1 MTHNE
6 QLFWALGYCI
16 FILVLF
22 LIVKK
27 FPPKKIN
34 WWYGYRTARSMQNDE
49 IWKVAQEYA
58 SKKSIQLALLSF
70 IFPPLLYVTIPEYN
84 FQWKQPVYCIRS
96 KFRCRAEYR
105 CERIARLYRYR
116 SF

>member
-1 MTHNE
+1 MTQNE

-49 IWKVAQEYA
+49 IWKVAQAYA

-84 FQWKQPVYCIRS
+84 FLITVVINSILILMVIYFTENYLK
-96 KFRCRAEYR
+96 KHH
-105 CERIARLYRYR
+105 
-116 SF
+116 

>member
-22 LIVKK
+22 LIIKK

-34 WWYGYRTARSMQNDE
+34 WWYGYRTSRSMQNEE
-49 IWKVAQEYA
+49 IWKIAQKYA

-84 FQWKQPVYCIRS
+84 FLITVVINSILILMVIYFTENYLK
-96 KFRCRAEYR
+96 KHH
-105 CERIARLYRYR
+105 
-116 SF
+116 

>member
-34 WWYGYRTARSMQNDE
+34 WWYGYRTSRSMQNEE
-49 IWKVAQEYA
+49 IWKVAQAYA
-58 SKKSIQLALLSF
+58 SNKGIQLVLFSF
-70 IFPPLLYVTIPEYN
+70 MFPGVFYFLYPEYN
-84 FQWKQPVYCIRS
+84 FLLTVIGNTLLVLLVILYT
-96 KFRCRAEYR
+96 
-105 CERIARLYRYR
+105 ERYLKER
-116 SF
+116 FG